1 MVVSRELVLKKD
13 KSGLEIVHETNS
25 FPDPWYM
32 EYWTKQTSSWEGTP
46 GQQFSHVNTEF
57 PLKNEGK
64 GNLQWRSWKYQHFA
78 DDILNFCGLCGRVSC
93 AETKNSCGDY
103 QI

>member
-32 EYWTKQTSSWEGTP
+32 EY
-46 GQQFSHVNTEF
+46 
-57 PLKNEGK
+57 
-64 GNLQWRSWKYQHFA
+64 
-78 DDILNFCGLCGRVSC
+78 
-93 AETKNSCGDY
+93 
-103 QI
+103 